1 MNRKFINRM
10 KLRGLMAENNLSQNK
25 LAKELNISYQMLS
38 MKLNDHYMFTEREI
52 AILYDLF
59 HTLDLFNFNKE

>member
-10 KLRGLMAENNLSQNK
+10 KLRGLLAENNLSQMK
-25 LAKELNISYQMLS
+25 LAEELNISYQMLS

-52 AILYDLF
+52 AILYNIF
-59 HTLDLFNFNKE
+59 HTLDLFNLDI